1 MILTEKLTKR
11 YPGGQTAVVDLD
23 LRVRRGEVY
32 GFLGRNGA
40 GKTTTMR
47 MLMGLI
53 RPTAGH
59 ASVLG
64 EAPGNPRGLAG
75 IGALIEYPAFY
86 PHLSG
91 RDNLRVFAR
100 SCGMS
105 DSRVERALAQVELTE
120 RGGDRFRAYSQD
132 MKQRL
137 GIALALLKDCEL
149 LILDEPT
156 NGMDPSGMAA
166 MRDLIRSLGSAGRTV
181 LLSSHLLG
189 EVEQVCDRVGV
200 IQQGRLIAEGSVAEL
215 TSSLDAGRLVITA
228 SPRQRAAEVLRRHP
242 SVRSV
247 RQEGEDLLV
256 SAPVEVIGALNRELV
271 LAEVTVTH
279 LRAVRHSLEE
289 VFLELTVDE
298 EPAGVPS

>member
-1 MILTEKLTKR
+1 
-11 YPGGQTAVVDLD
+11 
-23 LRVRRGEVY
+23 
-32 GFLGRNGA
+32 
-40 GKTTTMR
+40 

-91 RDNLRVFAR
+91 RDNLRVLAR
-100 SCGMS
+100 SCGMP
-105 DSRVERALAQVELTE
+105 DSRVERALAQVELAE
-120 RGGDRFRAYSQD
+120 RGGDRFRAYSQG

-137 GIALALLKDCEL
+137 GTAAALLKDCEL

-166 MRDLIRSLGSAGRTV
+166 MRELIRSLGSAGRTV

-215 TSSLDAGRLVITA
+215 TSSLDAGRLMITA

-242 SVRSV
+242 SVRAV

-256 SAPVEVIGALNRELV
+256 SAPVELIGALNRELV

-289 VFLELTVDE
+289 VFLELTVDQ
-298 EPAGVPS
+298 EPAAVPS